1 MADTSK
7 QQQTFD
13 TESPYAAVSG
23 WLALAA
29 AYSLFILLSAFIMII
44 FVNPAQLSGFDIVI
58 HLLDIIFLPI
68 LLITGYFW
76 WNRKRIFPYL
86 MIVFLLMIGI
96 KEVVYLVG
104 DASPNYFNI
113 AASIDWI
120 ISLFRSERVKHTITN
135 YKKAYQTHESTFLE
149 TIKVRTYI

>member
-29 AYSLFILLSAFIMII
+29 AYSLFILLSALIMII
-44 FVNPAQLSGFDIVI
+44 FVNPAQLSGFDIII

-68 LLITGYFW
+68 LLITGFFLC
-76 WNRKRIFPYL
+76 NRKRIFHYL
-86 MIVFLLMIGI
+86 LIVFFIMFFINVFVYLL
-96 KEVVYLVG
+96 EVVC
-104 DASPNYFNI
+104 SN
-113 AASIDWI
+113 
-120 ISLFRSERVKHTITN
+120 
-135 YKKAYQTHESTFLE
+135 
-149 TIKVRTYI
+149 

>member
-1 MADTSK
+1 IMADTSK

-58 HLLDIIFLPI
+58 YLLDIIFLPI

-76 WNRKRIFPYL
+76 WNSIRLLPYL
-86 MIVFLLMIGI
+86 MIVVFLMIGI
-96 KEVVYLVG
+96 KEVVYVIG
-104 DASPNYFNI
+104 DASPNYFDI
-113 AASIDWI
+113 AASIVSI
-120 ISLFRSERVKHTITN
+120 IYFFRSERAK
-135 YKKAYQTHESTFLE
+135 QTFA
-149 TIKVRTYI
+149 K

>member
-29 AYSLFILLSAFIMII
+29 AYSLFILLSALIMII
-44 FVNPAQLSGFDIVI
+44 FVNPAQLSGFDII
-58 HLLDIIFLPI
+58 IYLLDIIFLPI
-68 LLITGYFW
+68 LLITAYFW

-86 MIVFLLMIGI
+86 MIVFFLMIGI
-96 KEVVYLVG
+96 KEVVYLIG

-113 AASIDWI
+113 AASIVWI
-120 ISLFRSERVKHTITN
+120 IYFFRSERVK
-135 YKKAYQTHESTFLE
+135 QTFT
-149 TIKVRTYI
+149 K

>member
-29 AYSLFILLSAFIMII
+29 AYSLFIHLSALIMII
-44 FVNPAQLSGFDIVI
+44 FVNPAQLSGFDII
-58 HLLDIIFLPI
+58 IYLLDIIFLPI
-68 LLITGYFW
+68 LRTTAYFS

-86 MIVFLLMIGI
+86 MIVMFIMIGI
-96 KEVVYLVG
+96 NEFVYLIRY
-104 DASPNYFNI
+104 ASPNYFNI
-113 AASIDWI
+113 AATIVWI
-120 ISLFRSERVKHTITN
+120 IYLFRSERVK
-135 YKKAYQTHESTFLE
+135 QTFT
-149 TIKVRTYI
+149 K